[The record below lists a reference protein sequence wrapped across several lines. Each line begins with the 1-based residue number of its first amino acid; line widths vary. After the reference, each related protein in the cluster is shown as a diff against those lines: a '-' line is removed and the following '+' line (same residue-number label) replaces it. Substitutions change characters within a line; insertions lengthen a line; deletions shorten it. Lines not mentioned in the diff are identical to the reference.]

1 MAQAAFKTCEICV
14 SSPGH
19 HYCQECD
26 QLFCDGC
33 KISHLRTKMTK
44 NHTFLSGSNIN
55 PEVKQY
61 CNEHDENFIYY
72 CKECDTPICKICV
85 IENHKKH
92 DLCEINTSTEINKT
106 EIESEINIKLN
117 KLETNIMGI
126 QQGTNAYHG
135 DVDGVMHAIRKE
147 GVRLKELIDTQVED
161 LIRSVKEQHAT
172 QLQTLQSIGNAFK
185 TDLNKVKEQHQIYQD
200 TTKITETSALLLKLK
215 EIKSQLA
222 AVEVKQ
228 LTVMPSVKYV
238 KSRATRSEIK
248 KLIGDLTF
256 GETGKREETRNN
268 RDTSPSRQNRYRCYN
283 CKTEIVSSKPPM

>member
-1 MAQAAFKTCEICV
+1 
-14 SSPGH
+14 
-19 HYCQECD
+19 
-26 QLFCDGC
+26 
-33 KISHLRTKMTK
+33 MTK

-72 CKECDTPICKICV
+72 CMECDTLICKICV

-92 DLCEINTSTEINKT
+92 DLCEINTSTEINKA

-117 KLETNIMGI
+117 KLNTNIMGI
-126 QQGTNAYHG
+126 EQGTNAYQC

-147 GVRLKELIDTQVED
+147 GIRLKELIDTQVED
-161 LIRSVKEQHAT
+161 LIRSVKEQHTT

-185 TDLNKVKEQHQIYQD
+185 TDLNKVKEQHRIYQEAQQ
-200 TTKITETSALLLKLK
+200 ITETSALLLKLK
-215 EIKSQLA
+215 EIKSQIA
-222 AVEVKQ
+222 TVELKQ

-238 KSRATRSEIK
+238 KNRAPRSEIK

-256 GETGKREETRNN
+256 GETGKREENPKLQEN
-268 RDTSPSRQNRYRCYN
+268 DRDTSPRRQHRYRCYN
-283 CKTEIVSSKPPM
+283 CKTEIVSG